1 MNDVSKDYIARG
13 ALIFSFVFGVVG
25 LILLTL
31 TFLAEDIH
39 SRYSFISPVFIYIL
53 SCIGIISISLFIWV
67 REERLEILK
76 YEFVNIVTHKFRTP
90 LTYIKWSVENLKKEQ
105 SPSQKAESV
114 RQIESAEERLTEMTD
129 IMIGMAKVDD
139 GSSYVFRAES
149 FRDIVEEVIIAHAQ
163 RIKEKS
169 ILLNID
175 LAYGL
180 PLISIDVKRIQ
191 FVIKTLLENAI
202 LYTPNNG
209 SINIAAGLYGANAI
223 RFAISDN
230 GMGVRK
236 EDFPHIFTKFFR
248 SKDATLAYTEGMGLG
263 LFISKNIIER
273 HNGKMWFESDGEG
286 RGANNAGSS
295 AFGGEIAEVIRTT
308 GSLTAADTAAI
319 EAYLLRR
326 YPSAPKIGW
335 TIRDMM
341 ACGDSLT
348 VGAGSTD
355 GRGWRPYVR
364 AAFESQDIEAG
375 VQTLRFCGPTRDRCM
390 STYAAS
396 GRVIATIRDGIAA
409 QLAAYSPNCL
419 VICVGTNDC
428 QGDDGAY
435 NAITTP
441 QKLMDTMTNIDTA
454 GFTGRIVLC
463 LIPQQNN
470 VTNNANVTDF
480 NEAITEAGG
489 IYDDSIALGLD
500 VTLCDLNTGLDPA
513 TYMVDGV
520 HFNDTGYAAAA
531 TRITAAIRAAYA
543 P

>member
-31 TFLAEDIH
+31 TFLAGEIH
-39 SRYSFISPVFIYIL
+39 SRYPFISPVFIYIL

-163 RIKEKS
+163 RIKEKN

-180 PLISIDVKRIQ
+180 PLISVDVKRIQ

-209 SINIAAGLYGANAI
+209 SINIAAGLYGTNAI

-230 GMGVRK
+230 GMGVKK

-273 HNGKMWFESDGEG
+273 HKGKMWFESDGDG
-286 RGANNAGSS
+286 RGAT
-295 AFGGEIAEVIRTT
+295 FYFE
-308 GSLTAADTAAI
+308 L
-319 EAYLLRR
+319 
-326 YPSAPKIGW
+326 KIH
-335 TIRDMM
+335 
-341 ACGDSLT
+341 
-348 VGAGSTD
+348 
-355 GRGWRPYVR
+355 
-364 AAFESQDIEAG
+364 Q
-375 VQTLRFCGPTRDRCM
+375 
-390 STYAAS
+390 
-396 GRVIATIRDGIAA
+396 
-409 QLAAYSPNCL
+409 
-419 VICVGTNDC
+419 
-428 QGDDGAY
+428 
-435 NAITTP
+435 
-441 QKLMDTMTNIDTA
+441 
-454 GFTGRIVLC
+454 
-463 LIPQQNN
+463 
-470 VTNNANVTDF
+470 
-480 NEAITEAGG
+480 
-489 IYDDSIALGLD
+489 
-500 VTLCDLNTGLDPA
+500 
-513 TYMVDGV
+513 
-520 HFNDTGYAAAA
+520 
-531 TRITAAIRAAYA
+531 
-543 P
+543 